1 MKYWLILVTMTSTE
15 AGVVSVVSKHETIS
29 ECHVALTQLA
39 FARPNEDTY
48 CLTTEDGVDWK
59 VE

>member
-29 ECHVALTQLA
+29 ECHVALTMRG
-39 FARPNEDTY
+39 FDRPPENTY

>member
-1 MKYWLILVTMTSTE
+1 MTSTE

-39 FARPNEDTY
+39 FARPNEATY

-59 VE
+59 LR